1 MSALD
6 TDNKSAPT
14 EKDLVS
20 SASSQSQS
28 QPSTETGAVA
38 GAGPNAPVANKE
50 VYGNDNGAG
59 EAATDSAPPE
69 PAEHSKGELILVLLA
84 LCLAVFLAA
93 IDAVIITPA
102 MPTIASDLEIS
113 DGGFAWIGSAY
124 LLALA
129 GTAPVWGK
137 VSDIFGRK
145 PVLIIANIVFS
156 IGCLIAALSRN
167 LTMLLAGR
175 AVQGTGGGGLIT
187 LVEISVGDMFSQ
199 RERALF
205 YGIYGAVWAVS
216 TTIGPV
222 IGGAFTEYASWRW
235 CFWLPFDAL
244 SLVITIIFL
253 KIHNPRTPLVKG
265 LKAIDWVGSLLIVGA
280 TLMFLIGLESGVSSH
295 PWDSAFVICLIVFG
309 IVTYVIFGVW
319 ERFARYPVIPRHI
332 FGTTSLVST
341 FAVVF
346 AHGACFMAPV
356 FFLPLYFQTVLGA
369 TPIFSGVWLL
379 ALAVSFAISGI
390 VMGIV
395 IQRTG
400 KYLWIIRG
408 SMVLLTLALGLM
420 INFGPERSWPR
431 IIIFQVLLAAGIGAN
446 MQTLV
451 ICVQALVPPADIGA
465 ATATLNFIRNL
476 ATGVSVVIG
485 QVTFQG
491 ILGQH
496 EDDLLAAGI
505 PEDTTRRLV
514 GGGAIAASGI
524 LDSFGPEERAAYGKA
539 VADSLSKMWILYTVL
554 CAVGAVITLGI
565 RKKEL
570 MTSHEVTATG
580 LEAEEAK
587 RQRNL
592 AAKTGNE
599 QTAVNGEKAQEA

>member
-1 MSALD
+1 M
-6 TDNKSAPT
+6 
-14 EKDLVS
+14 
-20 SASSQSQS
+20 
-28 QPSTETGAVA
+28 
-38 GAGPNAPVANKE
+38 
-50 VYGNDNGAG
+50 
-59 EAATDSAPPE
+59 
-69 PAEHSKGELILVLLA
+69 
-84 LCLAVFLAA
+84 
-93 IDAVIITPA
+93 
-102 MPTIASDLEIS
+102 
-113 DGGFAWIGSAY
+113 
-124 LLALA
+124 
-129 GTAPVWGK
+129 
-137 VSDIFGRK
+137 
-145 PVLIIANIVFS
+145 
-156 IGCLIAALSRN
+156 
-167 LTMLLAGR
+167 
-175 AVQGTGGGGLIT
+175 
-187 LVEISVGDMFSQ
+187 
-199 RERALF
+199 
-205 YGIYGAVWAVS
+205 
-216 TTIGPV
+216 
-222 IGGAFTEYASWRW
+222 
-235 CFWLPFDAL
+235 
-244 SLVITIIFL
+244 FL

-280 TLMFLIGLESGVSSH
+280 TLMFLIGLESGVSSY

-309 IVTYVIFGVW
+309 IVTFVIFGVW

-356 FFLPLYFQTVLGA
+356 FFLPLYFQTVLSA
-369 TPIFSGVWLL
+369 TPILSGVWLL

-400 KYLWIIRG
+400 QYLWIIRG

-431 IIIFQVLLAAGIGAN
+431 IIIFQILLAAGIGAN

-476 ATGVSVVIG
+476 ATGVSVVVG

-496 EDDLLAAGI
+496 EDDLLAARI

-570 MTSHEVTATG
+570 MTSHEVTTTG